1 MAYKVK
7 NKEEKF
13 KLLEVLT
20 KEYKWENLLLGVL
33 ATIAQ
38 DYL

>member
-7 NKEEKF
+7 NKEEKS

-20 KEYKWENLLLGVL
+20 KEYKWENLLLGV
-33 ATIAQ
+33 
-38 DYL
+38 